1 MKLNEKSS
9 NEVNLLHKYL
19 KRAVLLAVSAI
30 TWGASYLTACA
41 MPEIMPWKDIV
52 PGMKGTGYTVFD
64 NTGEIR
70 PFDVDII
77 GVVSNGEGMLPLI
90 MCRGSGEDFIKVGGA
105 LEGMSGSPI
114 YVDGKLVG
122 ALAYGEKGVAYT
134 FLATPAEEMVK
145 LWSLPDQKN
154 KTHLPTIDLKKY
166 AQNREKAKKE
176 AEKKDAK
183 DANGAKDE
191 KKVKTAEEILKEADE
206 AQAEEKKDAA
216 ADTASSDAETR
227 DQAADAEKSTE
238 TVASQEEKTEDK
250 QDADVEASD
259 AQSSAQDENAE
270 KAQGADDGASEEQAA
285 EGGASDA
292 QSSAQDENAADGKET
307 ASSAEESSAAA
318 GDDTAKGGAASDKT
332 QEKVRLCLSGFD
344 EAGQRYLVKSLGLDS
359 SKYEFTSS
367 LGGVSQFG
375 TDYAATLAPG
385 GVVGAALTYGD
396 FNLAAT
402 GTVTA
407 VDGKRIIAFGHPFQH
422 KGNVNYFMTN
432 GDVVGTMSGPSVAMK
447 VANIGKIIGRISQDR
462 EAGISGTIGDFPSVV
477 PMKIHVTDH
486 TIGREKTYGVRIA
499 YDEDILSQLAATLTY
514 ASMSRTTDTLGGSTA
529 KVDFTIRTNAA
540 KGGKFHRQ
548 NMFYNGADVGQIAV
562 AELGQAMNI
571 ICENTEKE
579 SDIIDIQVNVDVNDE
594 RKTASI
600 LSAKPDKMVV
610 RPGDTV
616 RISAV
621 IKPYR
626 HAKETVVIPYTVP
639 KTQRDGVLNL
649 DVHGGGLVPATT
661 LLLLQQTGV
670 NLQAADDKTQT
681 TEQKLEA
688 LGKTGQNNQIVVS
701 QSAPTKLLS
710 QKETQKLMKEQAEAT
725 ARAIQAEKNKPK
737 EYNPLKKEEKKT
749 ADGTAKVTTKYI
761 IDNVVHTSIK
771 VDHNYKGEKKK
782 N

>member
-114 YVDGKLVG
+114 YVDGKLIG

-166 AQNREKAKKE
+166 AQDREKAKKE

-216 ADTASSDAETR
+216 ADTASSDAETG
-227 DQAADAEKSTE
+227 DQAADADKSTE
-238 TVASQEEKTEDK
+238 AAASQDENAEDK
-250 QDADVEASD
+250 QDADTEASD
-259 AQSSAQDENAE
+259 AQT
-270 KAQGADDGASEEQAA
+270 AS
-285 EGGASDA
+285 
-292 QSSAQDENAADGKET
+292 QDENAADGKET

-318 GDDTAKGGAASDKT
+318 GDDTAKDGAASDKT

-579 SDIIDIQVNVDVNDE
+579 SDIVDIQVNVDVNDE

-639 KTQRDGVLNL
+639 KTQRDGLLNL

-701 QSAPTKLLS
+701 QSAPAKILS

>member
-114 YVDGKLVG
+114 YVDGKLIG

-154 KTHLPTIDLKKY
+154 KTHLPTVDLKKY
-166 AQNREKAKKE
+166 AQDREKAKKE

-216 ADTASSDAETR
+216 ADTASSDAETG

-238 TVASQEEKTEDK
+238 TAASQEEKAEDK
-250 QDADVEASD
+250 QDADAETSD
-259 AQSSAQDENAE
+259 AQT
-270 KAQGADDGASEEQAA
+270 AS
-285 EGGASDA
+285 
-292 QSSAQDENAADGKET
+292 QDENAADGTET

-318 GDDTAKGGAASDKT
+318 GDDTAKDGAASDKT

-562 AELGQAMNI
+562 AELGQALNI

-579 SDIIDIQVNVDVNDE
+579 SDIVDIQVNVDVNDE

-639 KTQRDGVLNL
+639 KTQRDGLLNL

-701 QSAPTKLLS
+701 QSAPAKILS